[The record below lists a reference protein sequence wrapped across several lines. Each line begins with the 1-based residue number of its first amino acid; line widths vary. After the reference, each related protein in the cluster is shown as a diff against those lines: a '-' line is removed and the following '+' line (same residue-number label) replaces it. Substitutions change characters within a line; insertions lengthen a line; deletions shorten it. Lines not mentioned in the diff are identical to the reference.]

1 MASKFKVGDLVW
13 AKMKGFCA
21 WPAKIIEPMS
31 EVKRPTSKKTH
42 HFVFFFG
49 SENYAWVQEDS
60 IYNYQDNKSKYTLT
74 SRIPRGYNVAIE
86 AIEDVIKAMPSQ
98 VPVKTSDLPTIDEE
112 LAQIFPNRSSSSGP
126 HKDYTREPLSGKKI
140 AKKKILSNS
149 IKKYVSLA
157 SNGKDS
163 SKVDKVMHR
172 DKHESSASQFKK
184 KSVARINI
192 RNSRSDN
199 VRLQAKEKSK
209 SPDKETKDESSPL
222 KPSLKR
228 LSSSNYAP
236 KNKKSKMVVRVAAP
250 QTKTDI
256 PSRKSVS
263 KKANL
268 SLNRKNSPL
277 KPKAHQNSIKLTEN
291 NVYESAQLPVK
302 SVSSATQIE
311 ETLLSRSISSVNT
324 NVYPTKLKIGFLGL
338 GIMGQGMVMNLI
350 RSGHEVTVWNRTS
363 TKCRDFIKEGA
374 LKKNTPADVV
384 HACDITISCISDTA
398 AVKDVVFGNCGVI
411 QGISSGKGYVE
422 MSTIDEETIKD
433 VREAVVLR
441 GGRFLEAPVCGSRV
455 PALEGQLV
463 ILASGDRKLYEDCH
477 SSFEAMGK
485 RSFFLGETGMA
496 TRMKLVVNM
505 MLGSMMAS
513 LAETM
518 ALAQKAGLEQEDVA
532 TILSLGPLASTTVCY
547 KSQAIMN
554 NKHDPHFPLQH
565 QQKDLRLALDLGD
578 RVEQPLYVAAAAN
591 ELYKKARR
599 LGYGESDISAVYRAT
614 SA

>member
-1 MASKFKVGDLVW
+1 MASKFTVGDLVW

-31 EVKRPTSKKTH
+31 EVKRPTSKKNH

-60 IYNYQDNKSKYTLT
+60 IYKYQDNKSKYTLT

-86 AIEDVIKAMPSQ
+86 AIEDVIRSTQAQ

-112 LAQIFPNRSSSSGP
+112 LAQIFPNRSSTSGP

-140 AKKKILSNS
+140 VKKKILSNS
-149 IKKYVSLA
+149 IKKFESLA

-163 SKVDKVMHR
+163 SKADKVTDS
-172 DKHESSASQFKK
+172 DKNESAIQLKK
-184 KSVARINI
+184 RAITRINM
-192 RNSRSDN
+192 RNSRSEN
-199 VRLQAKEKSK
+199 LRPHTKEQSK
-209 SPDKETKDESSPL
+209 SPENETKDDTSSP
-222 KPSLKR
+222 KATLKR
-228 LSSSNYAP
+228 FASAANSP
-236 KNKKSKMVVRVAAP
+236 KSKRSKLVVRVAEP
-250 QTKTDI
+250 QAKSDAA
-256 PSRKSVS
+256 SRSV

-268 SLNRKNSPL
+268 SLNRRNSQL
-277 KPKAHQNSIKLTEN
+277 KQKSHQNSIKHTEN
-291 NVYESAQLPVK
+291 NVCESPQLPVK

-311 ETLLSRSISSVNT
+311 ETLLSRPVSSVNT

-363 TKCRDFIKEGA
+363 IKCRDFIKEGA

-384 HACDITISCISDTA
+384 NACDITISCISDSE

-455 PALEGQLV
+455 PALEGQLIV
-463 ILASGDRKLYEDCH
+463 LASGDRKLFEDCY
-477 SSFEAMGK
+477 SSFAAMGK
-485 RSFFLGETGMA
+485 RTYFLGEFGMA

-505 MLGSMMAS
+505 MLGSIMAS

-518 ALAQKAGLEQEDVA
+518 ALAQKAGLEQDDVA
-532 TILSLGPLASTTVCY
+532 SILSLGPLASTTICY
-547 KSQAIMN
+547 KSQAILN

-565 QQKDLRLALDLGD
+565 QQKDLRLALELGD
-578 RVEQPLYVAAAAN
+578 KVEQPLYVAAAAN
-591 ELYKKARR
+591 ELFKKARR